1 MAKFKYPFPK
11 GSGSLDA
18 TTFSMPKRELGSRI
32 VSHQALY
39 NKSVATGKRLSEQ
52 HSNEPNAIKRSMIGH
67 SAIKQSLKTRA
78 IGKTLKGLHTMQMV
92 NSLKKST
99 KYGNL
104 KNKGIDRKKALQIA
118 KTRLKKRP

>member
-32 VSHQALY
+32 VSHQAVY

-78 IGKTLKGLHTMQMV
+78 LGKTLKGLHTMKAV
-92 NSLKKST
+92 
-99 KYGNL
+99 GNL
-104 KNKGIDRKKALQIA
+104 KMMGKSKK
-118 KTRLKKRP
+118 KYRP

>member
-1 MAKFKYPFPK
+1 MEAF
-11 GSGSLDA
+11 
-18 TTFSMPKRELGSRI
+18 
-32 VSHQALY
+32 
-39 NKSVATGKRLSEQ
+39 
-52 HSNEPNAIKRSMIGH
+52 
-67 SAIKQSLKTRA
+67 KQSLKTRA

>member
-39 NKSVATGKRLSEQ
+39 NKSRATGKRLQEQ
-52 HSNEPNAIKRSMIGH
+52 HANEPNAFKRTMIGH
-67 SAIKQSLKTRA
+67 SAIMQSRKTRA
-78 IGKTLKGLHTMQMV
+78 LGNTLKGLQTMERI
-92 NSLKKST
+92 
-99 KYGNL
+99 GNL
-104 KNKGIDRKKALQIA
+104 QMMGKSKKGAKDTLAKQFGMAKK
-118 KTRLKKRP
+118 KYKP